1 MKISKVVKIGLFT
14 IICLTAFVWGINFLK
29 GRNLFTSSNL
39 YYAVFDQVD
48 GLVESNKVMLS
59 GFKVGVVQE
68 IKFEEGYTGR
78 LIVSLLIE
86 NDYKIPQK
94 SIAKLVSTDIMGG
107 KAIKLE
113 VNRSKTFYEPGDTL
127 ISAIETGLI
136 DQLAYQMV
144 PVKQK
149 AEALMVE
156 FEKTLEVISLVFNE
170 STRDNLQS
178 SFVSLRKTLHNL
190 DRSSAMLDTML
201 NSKSGSIRQIMAN
214 ANSISNNL
222 KQNNDKISN
231 TIKNFSSISDSLA
244 KVNFAK
250 TLLKADS
257 AMSSLN
263 TILTNINNGQGTL
276 GQLAKNDTLYYNLES
291 ASRNLELLLIDMKTN
306 PKRYINVSVFDLSRT
321 KYVETK
327 KTTPEKPK

>member
-1 MKISKVVKIGLFT
+1 MKISKVFKIGLFT
-14 IICLTAFVWGINFLK
+14 VLCIAAFVWGINFLK
-29 GRNLFTSSNL
+29 GRNLFTSSNV

-59 GFKVGVVQE
+59 GYKVGVVQD
-68 IKFEEGYTGR
+68 IKFEEDYTGR
-78 LIVSLLIE
+78 LIVSMLIE
-86 NDYKIPQK
+86 KDYKIPQK

-127 ISAIETGLI
+127 VSAIETGLI

-149 AEALMVE
+149 AEALME
-156 FEKTLEVISLVFNE
+156 ELEKSLEVITLVFNE
-170 STRDNLQS
+170 TNRENLNN
-178 SFVSLRKTLHNL
+178 SFVSLRRTLYNL

-214 ANSISNNL
+214 ASSISNNL
-222 KQNNDKISN
+222 RLNNDKISN

-244 KVNFAK
+244 KVNFAS
-250 TLLKADS
+250 TILKADS

-263 TILTNINNGQGTL
+263 TILTSINQGQGTL

-291 ASRNLELLLIDMKTN
+291 ASRNLELLLVDMKEN
-306 PKRYINVSVFDLSRT
+306 PKRYINVSVFDFSKTR
-321 KYVETK
+321 YVETK
-327 KTTPEKPK
+327 KTTAEKPK